1 METYGDDAYLHLAK
15 VNIPKKLEQYQNQL
29 KVVEEELEKT
39 QDHQKKRLCRLSDQ
53 QKSLQKYIS
62 EFEQFAVK
70 YPEEVAIAGIISISY
85 GNVMEMLYAG
95 MNDDFKKFYPQY
107 LLYPK
112 VFSDAYDNGIIW
124 SNMGGVEGSLDDGL
138 TRFKSNFNPTI
149 EEFIGEFNIPVSPFY
164 KLANGLYKL
173 RKRLR
178 NRH

>member
-1 METYGDDAYLHLAK
+1 
-15 VNIPKKLEQYQNQL
+15 
-29 KVVEEELEKT
+29 
-39 QDHQKKRLCRLSDQ
+39 
-53 QKSLQKYIS
+53 
-62 EFEQFAVK
+62 
-70 YPEEVAIAGIISISY
+70 
-85 GNVMEMLYAG
+85 MEMLYAG

-164 KLANGLYKL
+164 KLANGLYNL

-178 NRH
+178 HKH